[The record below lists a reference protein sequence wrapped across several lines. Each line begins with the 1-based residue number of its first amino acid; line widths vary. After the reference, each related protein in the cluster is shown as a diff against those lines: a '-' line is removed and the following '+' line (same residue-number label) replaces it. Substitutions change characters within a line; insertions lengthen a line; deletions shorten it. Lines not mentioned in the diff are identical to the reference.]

1 MEQIELV
8 NFAKLLND
16 FSIELQ
22 REYTNE
28 LVYKDKLS
36 SRNLLESVEVVT
48 IEKDNTHYQV
58 VFRALDY
65 WKYIEE
71 GSVYTTKPPPFQA
84 ILNWI
89 RMKPIIP
96 TPNKKGYVPTE
107 KGLAFMIREH
117 IFKYGIKEN
126 PILENTV
133 GSLFDEYKPLFIEA
147 IKKDMTKTITLTIES
162 EKINRKLKLK
172 TQ

>member
-8 NFAKLLND
+8 NFAKVLND

-28 LVYKDKLS
+28 LIYKDKLS

-58 VFRALDY
+58 IFRALDY

-71 GSVYTTKPPPFQA
+71 GSVYTTKKPPFQA
-84 ILNWI
+84 ILNWV

-96 TPNKKGYVPTE
+96 TPNNKGYVPTE
-107 KGLAFMIREH
+107 KGLAYIIREH
-117 IFKYGIKEN
+117 IFKHGIKPQ
-126 PILENTV
+126 PILETTV
-133 GSLFDEYKPLFIEA
+133 GALFDEYKPLFIEA
-147 IKKDMTKTITLTIES
+147 IKKDMTKKITLTIES
-162 EKINRKLKLK
+162 EKINKKLKLK
-172 TQ
+172 N

>member
-1 MEQIELV
+1 MEQIELL
-8 NFAKLLND
+8 NFAKVLND
-16 FSIELQ
+16 FSIELK

-28 LVYKDKLS
+28 LIYKDKLA

-71 GSVYTTKPPPFQA
+71 GSVYTTKRPPFQA
-84 ILNWI
+84 ILNWV

-96 TPNKKGYVPTE
+96 TPNEKGYVPTE
-107 KGLAFMIREH
+107 KGLAYMIREH
-117 IFKYGIKEN
+117 IFKHGINPK

-133 GSLFDEYKPLFIEA
+133 NLLFDEYKPLFIEA
-147 IKKDMTKTITLTIES
+147 IKKDMTKTITLTIQS
-162 EKINRKLKLK
+162 EKINKKLKLK
-172 TQ
+172 S

>member
-8 NFAKLLND
+8 NFAKVLND

-28 LVYKDKLS
+28 LIYKDKLS

-71 GSVYTTKPPPFQA
+71 GSVYTTKRPPFQA
-84 ILNWI
+84 ILNWV

-96 TPNKKGYVPTE
+96 TPNSKGYVPTE
-107 KGLAFMIREH
+107 KGLTYIIREH
-117 IFKYGIKEN
+117 IFKHGIKPQ
-126 PILENTV
+126 PILETTV
-133 GSLFDEYKPLFIEA
+133 GSLFEEYKPLFIEA

-162 EKINRKLKLK
+162 EKINKKLKLK
-172 TQ
+172 N

>member
-8 NFAKLLND
+8 NFAKVLND

-71 GSVYTTKPPPFQA
+71 GSVYTTKRPPFQA
-84 ILNWI
+84 ILNWV
-89 RMKPIIP
+89 RMKPIVP

-107 KGLAFMIREH
+107 KGLAYIIREH
-117 IFKYGIKEN
+117 IFKHGIKAN

-133 GSLFDEYKPLFIEA
+133 NSLFNEYKTLFVEA

-162 EKINRKLKLK
+162 EKINKKLKLK
-172 TQ
+172 T

>member
-8 NFAKLLND
+8 NFAKVLND

-28 LVYKDKLS
+28 LVFKDKLS
-36 SRNLLESVEVVT
+36 SRNLLESVEVIT
-48 IEKDNTHYQV
+48 IKKDNTHYQV

-71 GSVYTTKPPPFQA
+71 GSVYTTKRPPFQA
-84 ILNWI
+84 ILNWV

-96 TPNKKGYVPTE
+96 IPNEKGYVPTE
-107 KGLAFMIREH
+107 KGLAYIIREH
-117 IFKYGIKEN
+117 IFKHGIKAN
-126 PILENTV
+126 PILEDTV
-133 GSLFDEYKPLFIEA
+133 NSLFNEYKELFVEA

-162 EKINRKLKLK
+162 EKINKKLKLK
-172 TQ
+172 T

>member
-8 NFAKLLND
+8 NFAKVLND

-22 REYTNE
+22 REYSNE
-28 LVYKDKLS
+28 LIYKNKIS

-71 GSVYTTKPPPFQA
+71 GSVYTTKKPPFQA
-84 ILNWI
+84 ILNWV

-96 TPNKKGYVPTE
+96 IPNEKGYVPTE
-107 KGLAFMIREH
+107 KGLAYMIREH
-117 IFKYGIKEN
+117 IFKHGIKPK
-126 PILENTV
+126 PILEDTV
-133 GSLFDEYKPLFIEA
+133 NQLFEEYKPLFVEA
-147 IKKDMTKTITLTIES
+147 IKKDLTKRITLVIES
-162 EKINRKLKLK
+162 ENINKKLKLK
-172 TQ
+172 S

>member
-8 NFAKLLND
+8 NFAKVLND

-28 LVYKDKLS
+28 LVFKDKLS

-71 GSVYTTKPPPFQA
+71 GSVYTTKKPPFQA
-84 ILNWI
+84 ILNWV

-107 KGLAFMIREH
+107 KGLTYLIREH
-117 IFKYGIKEN
+117 IFKYGIKPQ

-162 EKINRKLKLK
+162 EKINKKLKLK

>member
-8 NFAKLLND
+8 NFAKVLND

-28 LVYKDKLS
+28 LIYKDKLS

-71 GSVYTTKPPPFQA
+71 GSVYTTYPPPFQA
-84 ILNWI
+84 ILNWV

-133 GSLFDEYKPLFIEA
+133 GYLFDEYKPLFIEA
-147 IKKDMTKTITLTIES
+147 IKKDLTKTITLTIES
-162 EKINRKLKLK
+162 EKINKKLKLK
-172 TQ
+172 N

>member
-8 NFAKLLND
+8 NFAKVLND

-28 LVYKDKLS
+28 LVFKDKLS

-58 VFRALDY
+58 VFRAIDY

-71 GSVYTTKPPPFQA
+71 LS
-84 ILNWI
+84 
-89 RMKPIIP
+89 
-96 TPNKKGYVPTE
+96 KKKWTD
-107 KGLAFMIREH
+107 FNRH
-117 IFKYGIKEN
+117 DIF
-126 PILENTV
+126 V
-133 GSLFDEYKPLFIEA
+133 IER
-147 IKKDMTKTITLTIES
+147 L
-162 EKINRKLKLK
+162 
-172 TQ
+172 